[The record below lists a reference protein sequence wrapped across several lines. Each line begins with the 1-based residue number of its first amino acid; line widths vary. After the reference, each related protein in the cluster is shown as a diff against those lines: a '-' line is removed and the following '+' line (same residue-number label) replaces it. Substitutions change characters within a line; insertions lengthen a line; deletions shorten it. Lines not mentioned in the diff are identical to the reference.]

1 VRLIPVLLLSL
12 AAPALADTL
21 SGNLSLEQA
30 EARSLA
36 SHPSIG
42 ELQARIRAAEARAT
56 AAGQLPDPH
65 LSVGAVNIPVDTFEL
80 DQDPMTQARVGLSQ
94 DFPAPGSLGLRAQ
107 KERQKGE
114 AYRFRLA
121 NTRAELIRQVRKA
134 WLERFYIDRA
144 LAELADNLALFEELL
159 AIARSQYRVGHG
171 LQQEVLLAQLERDRL
186 LDQRAELRH
195 RRATADARLG
205 ELLATSRTAFELPAE
220 LPELPEP
227 PDPNALTAGLRD
239 HPRLRTVTARI
250 AQRRTDV
257 GLARKAYLPDMGMD
271 LAYARRSSASVTN
284 RDDLADLFT
293 VQVRISLPLFTRQRQ
308 DKRLEAA
315 LDEQAALRRQRR
327 ETHLELSRRI
337 ASQWSALEAAR
348 ERRRLYDETILLE
361 SEQTVEASLAA
372 YTTGRL
378 DFLNLVRAR
387 LQDLEHQLTRWRLRV
402 DGEQAKAELL
412 YLAAGAEGA

>member
-1 VRLIPVLLLSL
+1 MRLIPVLLLSL